1 MATTRKTSVAKNTQ
15 RNDRLEKILQE
26 RRRELIHE
34 VQGKMREARTD
45 VAKEGQVRD
54 DGENSEVGFQED
66 IEFAVIQMKAET
78 LNQIDAALSRL
89 AEDAYGRCFECDDE
103 IAERRLKALP
113 FAVRCRDCEEQR
125 EIEQQQ
131 LSWRRVKQYGLTS

>member
-1 MATTRKTSVAKNTQ
+1 LK
-15 RNDRLEKILQE
+15 KILQE

-45 VAKEGQVRD
+45 ITNEGQVLD
-54 DGENSEVGFQED
+54 DGEHSEVGFQED

-103 IAERRLKALP
+103 IAERRLRALP
-113 FAVRCRDCEEQR
+113 FALRCRDCEEQR

-131 LSWRRVKQYGLTS
+131 LSWRKLKHYDLTS